1 MQKLSIVDKLLFIV
15 NSLLATMLLISF
27 LSYYISPNTFSF
39 ISFLSLSIPF
49 LIILNAIFIVYWVLK
64 FKKQFLL
71 STTTLLIGFQLIT
84 KFYSFS
90 EKKVLL
96 TNDLK
101 VMSYNVRMFNL
112 YNWIDEKK
120 VDQKIYDFINKKS
133 PDILCL
139 QEFHP
144 SKELDIK
151 YPYQYV
157 KIRTNQNNFGHA
169 IFSKYKII
177 KSGSLDFSNSSKNE
191 IYADIVKDKDTIR
204 VYNVHLESLKIN
216 PKEET
221 LTQENSERLR
231 IRVENAFKKQTNQ
244 ADLIILHQE
253 KTTYKSII
261 CGDFNNNAFSWVY
274 NTLKTNKNDAF
285 EIAGKGFGKTFD
297 YKFPFRIDFIL
308 TDERLEVNNFKT
320 FEVNYSDHFP
330 IMARINFNNDS
341 SSN

>member
-1 MQKLSIVDKLLFIV
+1 MQKLSILDKLLFIV
-15 NSLLATMLLISF
+15 NSLLATILLVSF

-49 LIILNAIFIVYWVLK
+49 LIILNLLFIIYWILK
-64 FKKQFLL
+64 LKKQFLL
-71 STTTLLIGFQLIT
+71 STIILLIGFQYIT
-84 KFYSFS
+84 KLYSFT

-101 VMSYNVRMFNL
+101 IMSYNVRMFNL
-112 YNWIDEKK
+112 YNWIEEKN
-120 VDQKIYDFINKKS
+120 VPEKIYDFIKDTS

-144 SKELDIK
+144 SKELNIN

-157 KIRTNQNNFGHA
+157 KIRANHNNFGHA

-177 KSGSLDFSNSSKNE
+177 NSGSLDFSNSTNNA
-191 IYADIVKDKDTIR
+191 IFADIVINKDTIR

-216 PKEET
+216 PKKEV
-221 LTQENSERLR
+221 LTQENSEKLR
-231 IRVENAFKKQTNQ
+231 IRVQNAFKKQTNQ
-244 ADLIILHQE
+244 ATLIIEHQE

-274 NTLKTNKNDAF
+274 SKLKTNKNDAF
-285 EIAGKGFGKTFD
+285 EVAGKGFGKTFD
-297 YKFPFRIDFIL
+297 NPFPFRIDFIL
-308 TDERLEVNNFKT
+308 TDKKFEVNNFKT
-320 FEVNYSDHFP
+320 FDVNYSDHFP
-330 IMARINFNNDS
+330 IMARINFDNN
-341 SSN
+341 SNLK